1 MLEIPM
7 EVNRVT
13 VQNVKNAN
21 EQPCRTEAKTCKIT
35 RRDHR
40 ANGQYRVTRRN
51 NNVRLRRAR
60 ETSCHFY
67 FGAM

>member
-21 EQPCRTEAKTCKIT
+21 EQPCRTEAKTCKTT

-40 ANGQYRVTRRN
+40 ANDQYRVTGRN
-51 NNVRLRRAR
+51 NNVRLDALGKLLRVILISA
-60 ETSCHFY
+60 
-67 FGAM
+67 